1 MKARRAKKRT
11 KGNVR
16 RTKKTHGTQLLKFV
30 EDGGSTAQKFTAEL
44 IEKASSIET
53 WCTQYKQGT
62 KRMFEELAAESQRK
76 RIKIDDQGNSA
87 PDPES
92 SEIKKE
98 MVLDNENL
106 VVPQGKRDRSEGFDS
121 DVTDKEN
128 HHARSPT
135 DSPNPK
141 KPRTSAGTASDG
153 SSSAAASTTSSVSP
167 ASPAITA
174 QSLTKEE
181 RFAELKVRGATTI
194 KELKAWLKLNHVE
207 FPSKQVKKDLLI
219 GLRVDYEFEQRTSEE
234 PVPQPAPLSTEKI
247 MVTEPEIV
255 EAEADD
261 VVMVPQKD
269 ADGVEEDVVDTMATD
284 GAAAA
289 AAAAAEFDREEQ
301 ENEARIAEEVQRQEE
316 ATAEL
321 TRKEEEE
328 TRVAAALKQQQ
339 EEEEEAHA
347 QQQLL
352 LQQEEEKKQEQER
365 LEQEQL
371 KQEELKQEELKQ
383 EELKREQQRL
393 ADKERL
399 QTLEQERLA
408 EQEKLRQE
416 ELKREQQRLAD
427 KERLQTLAKE
437 RLDQEARK
445 IAALKEEEEYK
456 AKQAQLQE
464 KREAD
469 RRKAQEQEN
478 QRVARENAALKEAEE
493 YDAKQA
499 QLQEKR
505 EAEKRKAQ
513 EQEKQRV
520 ANETKAKIEAEAFK
534 ARQLALK
541 VNPAIPKKNTLK
553 NLFPKAVKKKPR
565 PIKKTTSK
573 KTGRVQQMAD
583 QINNNKTLGSLSPAQ
598 KPSKP
603 RNRSSSS
610 KVPDAQTTAAL
621 EAAAAKM
628 DARAKKIKETM
639 MSPAPSAPS
648 TSEPNPAL
656 LVTPYQ
662 DKTDSASEGESPILE
677 GVHQSTGKK
686 PKSKARKWATGS
698 PLKRALQQQTQNIA
712 MHTLNTQQIFGRVL
726 KPNLCGKKF
735 FVLVCVEWFVEMCCR
750 V

>member
-1 MKARRAKKRT
+1 
-11 KGNVR
+11 
-16 RTKKTHGTQLLKFV
+16 
-30 EDGGSTAQKFTAEL
+30 
-44 IEKASSIET
+44 
-53 WCTQYKQGT
+53 
-62 KRMFEELAAESQRK
+62 
-76 RIKIDDQGNSA
+76 
-87 PDPES
+87 
-92 SEIKKE
+92 
-98 MVLDNENL
+98 
-106 VVPQGKRDRSEGFDS
+106 
-121 DVTDKEN
+121 
-128 HHARSPT
+128 
-135 DSPNPK
+135 
-141 KPRTSAGTASDG
+141 
-153 SSSAAASTTSSVSP
+153 
-167 ASPAITA
+167 
-174 QSLTKEE
+174 
-181 RFAELKVRGATTI
+181 
-194 KELKAWLKLNHVE
+194 
-207 FPSKQVKKDLLI
+207 
-219 GLRVDYEFEQRTSEE
+219 
-234 PVPQPAPLSTEKI
+234 
-247 MVTEPEIV
+247 
-255 EAEADD
+255 
-261 VVMVPQKD
+261 
-269 ADGVEEDVVDTMATD
+269 
-284 GAAAA
+284 
-289 AAAAAEFDREEQ
+289 
-301 ENEARIAEEVQRQEE
+301 
-316 ATAEL
+316 
-321 TRKEEEE
+321 
-328 TRVAAALKQQQ
+328 
-339 EEEEEAHA
+339 
-347 QQQLL
+347 
-352 LQQEEEKKQEQER
+352 
-365 LEQEQL
+365 L

-383 EELKREQQRL
+383 EELKQAELKQEELKREQQRL
-393 ADKERL
+393 ADKARL

-553 NLFPKAVKKKPR
+553 NLFPNPVKKKPR

-735 FVLVCVEWFVEMCCR
+735 FVLVCVEWFAEMCCR

>member
-128 HHARSPT
+128 HQARSPT

-141 KPRTSAGTASDG
+141 KPRTSAGSASDG
-153 SSSAAASTTSSVSP
+153 SSSAAASIASSVSP

-321 TRKEEEE
+321 ARKEEEE

-735 FVLVCVEWFVEMCCR
+735 FVLVCVEWFAKMCCR